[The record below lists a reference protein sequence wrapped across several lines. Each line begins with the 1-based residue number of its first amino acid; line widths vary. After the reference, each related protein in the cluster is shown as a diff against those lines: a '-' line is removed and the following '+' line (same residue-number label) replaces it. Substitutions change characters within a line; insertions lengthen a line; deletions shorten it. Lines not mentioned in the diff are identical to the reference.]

1 MANNWN
7 LATKIYDAL
16 EDKGADLGNASIY
29 IIEKVLNDHD
39 SAQQSVQS
47 DEAICTAQYHIMLA
61 SKGDSFCGVCHI
73 PLRR

>member
-16 EDKGADLGNASIY
+16 KDKGADLGNASIY

-39 SAQQSVQS
+39 SAQQSAQS
-47 DEAICTAQYHIMLA
+47 DEP
-61 SKGDSFCGVCHI
+61 KGDAPKGDEWDRPGYSDFFDGG
-73 PLRR
+73 LSARR